1 MKTRLTISKKLAFL
15 LSIGYI
21 RTFNSLNSYVDSKEF
36 ISIWGDL
43 NEGIIN
49 ILNDEYDP
57 KFKDNKVLFVFLS
70 NNGEHVSQFRNE
82 TEVKEFIK
90 IAYLFATTEITNSL

>member
-36 ISIWGDL
+36 ISIWGEL
-43 NEGIIN
+43 NEDIIN
-49 ILNDEYDP
+49 ILNNDYNP
-57 KFKDNKVLFVFLS
+57 RFKDNKVLFVFLS
-70 NNGEHVSQFRNE
+70 NNGEHISQFRNE
-82 TEVKEFIK
+82 TEVKEFIE
-90 IAYLFATTEITNSL
+90 IAYLFATSEITN